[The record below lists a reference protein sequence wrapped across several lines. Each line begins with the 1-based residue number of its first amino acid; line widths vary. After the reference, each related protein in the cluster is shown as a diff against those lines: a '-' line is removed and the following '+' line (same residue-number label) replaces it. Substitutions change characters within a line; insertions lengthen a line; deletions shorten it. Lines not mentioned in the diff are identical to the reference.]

1 MALEKDSKL
10 FVLFAWGL
18 MLFKCSF
25 GCSFFSH
32 TSHLPC
38 KTEEKIFPCL
48 LSLSYMVLITVTPFN
63 YPYYFDGLLFFLV
76 VPFSFYLMAM
86 GVGPYATWDRIVYDL
101 VQYLAWFGTP
111 VTVWTLFMEKLDRR
125 RNILARKAELHPE
138 VSRSM
143 RTCNVAASINLDLL

>member
-1 MALEKDSKL
+1 
-10 FVLFAWGL
+10 
-18 MLFKCSF
+18 
-25 GCSFFSH
+25 
-32 TSHLPC
+32 
-38 KTEEKIFPCL
+38 
-48 LSLSYMVLITVTPFN
+48 MVLITVTPFN